1 MHFGVV
7 LDTLQLPVMYKNLN
21 MSILRPILSVLF
33 CTTFAISLFAK
44 DIYDEFSVQFDNAQL
59 SQFAGGS
66 LEFES
71 HSHEFSVKL
80 EPNLDGQV
88 MFSIGR
94 HRFRSTIVPK
104 DLYFGV
110 RISGYYAGKV
120 VNPSYTIDDSY
131 RNVFVDSNMIIF
143 QTIDFPLPVLFD
155 SGVDSIILHFSNSH
169 GFNFHQY
176 YTIDELQ
183 VLETST
189 PSLDNPLVL
198 DCEKQSIMIA
208 IQGSNGIDKNERK
221 TISKEL
227 SGLFKSSHDPA
238 DSNEVSILQFGKD
251 IQQYVSTQDKKEI
264 LGTIKNYKKSS
275 KTTLAKS
282 KNTNWEAALDEA
294 LKHKPDIFI
303 LVTNSWSNYNSSGR
317 ATINAQ
323 HASLIKKCNAIKANG
338 TRLLFI
344 TSGLYDENR
353 SNSTLLGMLN
363 ASDTKSVTEDLIHQY
378 VDLRSVDLVSMR
390 GFEDFRLLD
399 LSSLIQCQTQEELV
413 GLK

>member
-1 MHFGVV
+1 
-7 LDTLQLPVMYKNLN
+7 MYKNLN
-21 MSILRPILSVLF
+21 MSILRPILSALL
-33 CTTFAISLFAK
+33 CMTIATSIFAK
-44 DIYDEFSVQFDNAQL
+44 DLFDEFTVQFDNAQL
-59 SQFAGGS
+59 SQFTGGS

-71 HSHEFSVKL
+71 YAHEFSVKL
-80 EPNLDGQV
+80 EPNLEGQV

-94 HRFRSTIVPK
+94 HRYRSTIVPK

-110 RISGYYAGKV
+110 RISGYYGGEV
-120 VNPSYTIDDSY
+120 VNPSFTIDDSY

-189 PSLDNPLVL
+189 PSLSNPLVL

-227 SGLFKSSHDPA
+227 SGLFKSTHDPA
-238 DSNEVSILQFGKD
+238 DSNVVSILQFGKD
-251 IQQYVSTQDKKEI
+251 IEQYASTQDKKEI
-264 LGTIKNYKKSS
+264 LSTIKDYKKSG

-294 LKHKPDIFI
+294 LLQQPDIFI
-303 LVTNSWSNYNSSGR
+303 LVTSSWSNYNSTGR

-323 HASLIKKCNAIKANG
+323 HANLIKKCNEIKANG

-344 TSGLYDENR
+344 TSGLYEQGR
-353 SNSTLLGMLN
+353 SNSTLLGMLS
-363 ASDTKSVTEDLIHQY
+363 AADTKSVTDDAIHSGM
-378 VDLRSVDLVSMR
+378 DLRSVDLVSMK

-399 LSSLIQCQTQEELV
+399 LSSLIQCKVQAELLGV
-413 GLK
+413 N